1 MRFTALVTTN
11 RTRPAL
17 KYHPDRN
24 PGRESEVNSK
34 FQTIQSAVEVLTD
47 PEQRAKYDTGR
58 ARASRGGGF
67 AGGGSAFASQ
77 ARPASGFAR
86 GNPYANAGAGFPP
99 PPRREARPRSQAPPP
114 PSAGASRYASNFGAR
129 PGSYTPNKPAP
140 AQDDA
145 ESRRKTYEA
154 WNRMRG
160 EHRQPEPS
168 AYERSR
174 APPPPPPQ
182 QRPGPPPIPKRS
194 GYAPNSMHDEPP
206 AANTSAYSTQRH
218 RAPTAKQDS
227 YAEPPPRKQAPA
239 DPFKTFREKSG
250 TPLEPRLSTPY
261 AGRGNG
267 EKTNPFES
275 VDLGRSNT
283 TRQDSG
289 GYGWS
294 SRERHRSVSP
304 SRASAHP
311 NVASDFNESN
321 RAGSETNINV
331 SPKRTFSKTSRP
343 SNLGNEPRSAPVIDT
358 SSEEDEQEAESVQRK
373 YAKPKLRR
381 NQDTSTPSRQNTGPR
396 KLRLSSVFWIF
407 D

>member
-1 MRFTALVTTN
+1 M
-11 RTRPAL
+11 
-17 KYHPDRN
+17 
-24 PGRESEVNSK
+24 NSK

-47 PEQRAKYDTGR
+47 PEQRAKYDSGR
-58 ARASRGGGF
+58 ARAGRGV
-67 AGGGSAFASQ
+67 GGSAFASQ

-86 GNPYANAGAGFPP
+86 GNPYANAGAEFPP
-99 PPRREARPRSQAPPP
+99 PPRREARPKSQAPP

-129 PGSYTPNKPAP
+129 PGGYPSAPKPAP
-140 AQDDA
+140 PENDA

-160 EHRQPEPS
+160 EGRQPEPS
-168 AYERSR
+168 AYEKTRP
-174 APPPPPPQ
+174 PPPPPPQ
-182 QRPGPPPIPKRS
+182 QKSAPPPIPKRS
-194 GYAPNSMHDEPP
+194 GYAPNSAHDEPP

-239 DPFKTFREKSG
+239 DPFKTFREKTG

-275 VDLGRSNT
+275 VNLGRSNT
-283 TRQDSG
+283 TRADSG
-289 GYGWS
+289 SFGRS

-304 SRASAHP
+304 SRAARHP
-311 NVASDFNESN
+311 NIPTDFSESN
-321 RAGSETNINV
+321 RAGSETNING

-343 SNLGNEPRSAPVIDT
+343 SNLATQPRSTPVIDIT
-358 SSEEDEQEAESVQRK
+358 SSSDESEEEAHRAQRK
-373 YAKPKLRR
+373 YAKVKTRR
-381 NQDTSTPSRQNTGPR
+381 TQDTFTPSKPTTGPR
-396 KLRLSSVFWIF
+396 KLQWSSIFGIF